1 MNEIIMLLSLG
12 LCIALTVAIGY
23 YFINRE
29 LNKTIKQKEEEF
41 KKLLG
46 QKKSSEVRLG
56 QISENLAP
64 FLDDFKYNPKRA
76 HFLGQPIDYIIF
88 EDDEI
93 IFLEIKSG
101 MAQLNPV
108 QKSIKA
114 LIKNKKVRWDEMR
127 INGLKTKNGADAG
140 SDASMPETPGLSDTT
155 KTNVQ
160 VQAVHL
166 PVQNEVCSTG
176 DGTDNSR

>member
-1 MNEIIMLLSLG
+1 MLLSLG

-88 EDDEI
+88 EDDE
-93 IFLEIKSG
+93 
-101 MAQLNPV
+101 V
-108 QKSIKA
+108 IKA
-114 LIKNKKVRWDEMR
+114 VNDNNMAMVF
-127 INGLKTKNGADAG
+127 TKERCFG
-140 SDASMPETPGLSDTT
+140 
-155 KTNVQ
+155 
-160 VQAVHL
+160 HF
-166 PVQNEVCSTG
+166 
-176 DGTDNSR
+176 

>member
-1 MNEIIMLLSLG
+1 MDFGIIVILVSFVAYTIYQRMS
-12 LCIALTVAIGY
+12 ISELTKEV
-23 YFINRE
+23 
-29 LNKTIKQKEEEF
+29 KQKEDDY
-41 KKLLG
+41 KKLMS

-88 EDDEI
+88 EDDEV
-93 IFLEIKSG
+93 IFLEVKSG

-108 QKSIKA
+108 QKSIKS

-127 INGLKTKNGADAG
+127 INGLKANISADA
-140 SDASMPETPGLSDTT
+140 SDVSGMPETPGLPNTT
-155 KTNVQ
+155 KTNIQ
-160 VQAVHL
+160 VQDVHV
-166 PVQNEVCSTG
+166 PVPDEVCGTT
-176 DGTDNSR
+176 DGTNNSR